1 MAKAEESA
9 GRYRVQ
15 SRSWHSAGVDR
26 QVLTLRADDETSLTR
41 RVIDPVIVENPNDAR
56 ASVKIELRAQRRGR
70 ADGPWADDQPFSLA
84 SLPAGHE
91 VRIALSSAETLRL
104 YEHLTKLYEIG
115 KGGVRVGENYVT
127 VFDRDDVAV
136 ISGEAKAIV
145 ESLIDTHGQDI
156 FRIIDEI
163 RPDLLTAV
171 ALARRYE
178 EWSEALVTFER
189 HVADEDWDES
199 QWQAFFEANAWVF
212 GHGLDYRFLVTEQ
225 AQPNYGGTSVSGRGG
240 EKGDFLMSSEGNV
253 RFAVLVEIKRPDTQ
267 LLSKKQYRN
276 GAWLIGE
283 ELAGGAAQLQA
294 NCDRWAKE
302 GSRLDANRDWA
313 EGRNITTVQP
323 RGILLIGNLAQL
335 EVESIAESTTRRE
348 TFERF
353 RRSLW
358 NPEVLTYD
366 ELLERARFLVDQARP
381 GGRAHVEDETLPDWL
396 A

>member
-1 MAKAEESA
+1 MRNEEESED
-9 GRYRVQ
+9 RYRVQ

-26 QVLTLRADDETSLTR
+26 QVLTLRADDETNLTR

-56 ASVKIELRAQRRGR
+56 ASVKIELRAQRRGK
-70 ADGPWADDQPFSLA
+70 ADGPWEVDQPFSLA
-84 SLPAGHE
+84 SLPAGQE

-104 YEHLTKLYEIG
+104 YDHLTKLYEIG
-115 KGGVRVGENYVT
+115 KGGFRMGENYVT
-127 VFDRDDVAV
+127 VFDKDDVAV

-163 RPDLLTAV
+163 RPDLLTAA

-178 EWSEALVTFER
+178 EWSEALAGFER
-189 HVADEDWDES
+189 HVADEDWDEP
-199 QWQAFFEANAWVF
+199 QWQDFFEANPWVV
-212 GHGLDYRFLVTEQ
+212 GHGLDYRFLVTSQ
-225 AQPNYGGTSVSGRGG
+225 AQPSYGGTAVTGRGG
-240 EKGDFLMSSEGNV
+240 EKGDFLMATEGDV
-253 RFAVLVEIKRPDTQ
+253 RFAVLVEIKRPDTE
-267 LLSKKQYRN
+267 LLAKKQYRN

-283 ELAGGAAQLQA
+283 ELAGGTAQLQA

-302 GSRLDANRDWA
+302 GSLTDANRDWA
-313 EGRNITTVQP
+313 EDENITTVQP
-323 RGILLIGNLAQL
+323 KGILLIGRLAQL
-335 EVESIAESTTRRE
+335 EGQTAADGTTRRE

-366 ELLERARFLVDQARP
+366 ELLDRARFLVEQAKP
-381 GGRAHVEDETLPDWL
+381 NEPQDEDIGTPSWL
-396 A
+396 R

>member
-1 MAKAEESA
+1 MRNEEESED
-9 GRYRVQ
+9 RYRVQ

-26 QVLTLRADDETSLTR
+26 QVLTLRADDETNLTR

-56 ASVKIELRAQRRGR
+56 ASVKIELRAQRRGK
-70 ADGPWADDQPFSLA
+70 ADGPWEVDQPFSLA
-84 SLPAGHE
+84 SLPAGQE

-104 YEHLTKLYEIG
+104 YDHLTKLYEIG
-115 KGGVRVGENYVT
+115 KGGFRMGENYVT
-127 VFDRDDVAV
+127 VFDKDDVAV

-163 RPDLLTAV
+163 RPDLLTAA

-178 EWSEALVTFER
+178 EWSEALAGFER
-189 HVADEDWDES
+189 HVADEDWDEP
-199 QWQAFFEANAWVF
+199 QWQDFFEANPWVF
-212 GHGLDYRFLVTEQ
+212 GHGLDYRFLVTSQ
-225 AQPNYGGTSVSGRGG
+225 AQPSYGGTAVTGRGG
-240 EKGDFLMSSEGNV
+240 EKGDFLMATEGDV
-253 RFAVLVEIKRPDTQ
+253 RFAVLVEIKRPDTE
-267 LLSKKQYRN
+267 LLAKKQYRN

-283 ELAGGAAQLQA
+283 ELAGGTAQLQA

-302 GSRLDANRDWA
+302 GSLTDANRDWA
-313 EGRNITTVQP
+313 EDENITTVQP
-323 RGILLIGNLAQL
+323 KGILLIGRLAQL
-335 EVESIAESTTRRE
+335 EGQTAADGTTRRE

-366 ELLERARFLVDQARP
+366 ELLDRARFLVEQAKP
-381 GGRAHVEDETLPDWL
+381 NEPQDEDIGTPSWL
-396 A
+396 R

>member
-1 MAKAEESA
+1 MKDEEQSE

-26 QVLTLRADDETSLTR
+26 QVLTLRSDDETSLTR
-41 RVIDPVIVENPNDAR
+41 RVIDPIIVENPNDAR
-56 ASVKIELRAQRRGR
+56 ATVKIELRHQRRGK
-70 ADGPWADDQPFSLA
+70 ADAPWDDGQALSLA
-84 SLPAGHE
+84 TLRAGEE
-91 VRIALSSAETLRL
+91 VRLALSSAETLRL

-115 KGGVRVGENYVT
+115 KGGVRLGESYVT
-127 VFDRDDVAV
+127 VFDKDDVAV

-145 ESLIDTHGQDI
+145 ESLIDAHGQDI

-163 RPDLLTAV
+163 RPDLLTAA

-178 EWSEALVTFER
+178 EWSEALGAFER
-189 HVADEDWDES
+189 HVADEDWDEP
-199 QWQAFFEANAWVF
+199 QWQAFFEGNPWIF

-225 AQPNYGGTSVSGRGG
+225 AQPNYGGTAVTGRGG
-240 EKGDFLMSSEGNV
+240 EKGDFLMASEANV

-283 ELAGGAAQLQA
+283 ELAGGTAQLQA
-294 NCDRWAKE
+294 NCDRWATE

-313 EGRNITTVQP
+313 EDHDVTTVQP

-335 EVESIAESTTRRE
+335 EVDSTASSTTRRE

-366 ELLERARFLVDQARP
+366 ELLERARFLVSQAKP
-381 GGRAHVEDETLPDWL
+381 SVTSELDERLPDWL

>member
-1 MAKAEESA
+1 MKDEEQSE

-26 QVLTLRADDETSLTR
+26 QVLTLRSDDETSLTR
-41 RVIDPVIVENPNDAR
+41 RVIDPIIVENPNDAR
-56 ASVKIELRAQRRGR
+56 ATVKIELRHQRRGK
-70 ADGPWADDQPFSLA
+70 ADAPWDDRQALSLA
-84 SLPAGHE
+84 TLRAGEE
-91 VRIALSSAETLRL
+91 VRLALSSAETLRL

-115 KGGVRVGENYVT
+115 KGGVRLGESYVT
-127 VFDRDDVAV
+127 VFDKDDVAV

-145 ESLIDTHGQDI
+145 ESLIDAHGQDI

-163 RPDLLTAV
+163 RPDLLTAA

-178 EWSEALVTFER
+178 EWSEALGAFER
-189 HVADEDWDES
+189 HVADEDWDEP
-199 QWQAFFEANAWVF
+199 QWQAFFEGNAWIF

-225 AQPNYGGTSVSGRGG
+225 AQPNYGGTSVTGRGG
-240 EKGDFLMSSEGNV
+240 EKGDLLMASEANI

-283 ELAGGAAQLQA
+283 ELAGGTAQLQA

-313 EGRNITTVQP
+313 EERNVATVQP
-323 RGILLIGNLAQL
+323 KGILLIGNLGQL
-335 EVESIAESTTRRE
+335 EVDSAAESTTRRE

-353 RRSLW
+353 RRGLW

-366 ELLERARFLVDQARP
+366 ELLERARFLVNQAKP
-381 GGRAHVEDETLPDWL
+381 SATADVEDEALPHWL
-396 A
+396 R